1 MASLTGL
8 AANPNPN
15 KSFEVL
21 RCVNLMKCCEE
32 YASTVASR
40 IIYVLLKK
48 MQILPNPGDSV
59 SSLSFSPKSNLLV
72 ATSWDNQVALLM
84 LCNLQ
89 LAFVTVI
96 WMYDVWNLGLV
107 LCFVQVRCWEIVG
120 GNSQPKAS
128 ISHDQPVWSQCFL
141 GSVNIFDWVVD
152 WLLFSKY
159 LVSCLICF
167 LF

>member
-8 AANPNPN
+8 TANPNPN

-21 RCVNLMKCCEE
+21 CCVNLMQYCEE
-32 YASTVASR
+32 YASTVASG
-40 IIYVLLKK
+40 IIYVFLKK

-84 LCNLQ
+84 LFNLQ
-89 LAFVTVI
+89 LAFVTV
-96 WMYDVWNLGLV
+96 MYDVWNLGLV

-128 ISHDQPVWSQCFL
+128 ISHDQPV
-141 GSVNIFDWVVD
+141 
-152 WLLFSKY
+152 
-159 LVSCLICF
+159 
-167 LF
+167 